1 MMLNIIA
8 EGKTMTK
15 YSPVQVLLHWISAIV
30 IIWAMTSGFYIFL
43 GNTSEHVKEF
53 VGFINVSVTT
63 LFVPFFALRI
73 YYAIKSGKPANIKR
87 KPGNHALANAVHI
100 IIYINTALV
109 LFTGVM
115 IMERDIN
122 IFNLVQL
129 PHPLQGGALTS
140 AFHQLHIIS
149 CVTLSIL
156 IVMHVLAVFFHHLAG
171 NPILKKMSW

>member
-1 MMLNIIA
+1 
-8 EGKTMTK
+8 MTK

-63 LFVPFFALRI
+63 LFIPFFALRI

-100 IIYINTALV
+100 IIYINAALV

-115 IMERDIN
+115 MMERDIN

-140 AFHQLHIIS
+140 AFSSAAYYLLRDAVYTDCHACTGCFFSPPCRQPYPEENELVAYS
-149 CVTLSIL
+149 
-156 IVMHVLAVFFHHLAG
+156 LA
-171 NPILKKMSW
+171 PS